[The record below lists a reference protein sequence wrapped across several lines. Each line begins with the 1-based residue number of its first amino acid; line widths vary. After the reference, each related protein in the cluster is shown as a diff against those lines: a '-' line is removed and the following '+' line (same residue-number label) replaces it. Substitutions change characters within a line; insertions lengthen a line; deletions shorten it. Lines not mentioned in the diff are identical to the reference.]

1 MKVITADPTGLCFG
15 VKRAIT
21 TLEEELRKSPAVYAL
36 GSPIHNPQ
44 EIARLTEMG
53 LVVVDKPEDVPEGA
67 VRSRARRPPRG
78 ARRAAA
84 QKLENGRRHMSFC
97 KNGAGKGKIAVT
109 RRLYRD
115 NIR

>member
-53 LVVVDKPEDVPEGA
+53 LVVVEKPEDVPEMA
-67 VRSRARRPPRG
+67 K
-78 ARRAAA
+78 RAAA
-84 QKLENGRRHMSFC
+84 EGNPLYPVPRLLGEDEL
-97 KNGAGKGKIAVT
+97 AKIYG
-109 RRLYRD
+109 L
-115 NIR
+115 IM

>member
-44 EIARLTEMG
+44 EIARLTGMG
-53 LVVVDKPEDVPEGA
+53 L
-67 VRSRARRPPRG
+67 
-78 ARRAAA
+78 
-84 QKLENGRRHMSFC
+84 
-97 KNGAGKGKIAVT
+97 
-109 RRLYRD
+109 
-115 NIR
+115 

>member
-53 LVVVDKPEDVPEGA
+53 LVVVDMPEDVPEGA
-67 VRSRARRPPRG
+67 VSFGDALPYLPGGFLGSCAGALLMGRLSPKLLRRGFG
-78 ARRAAA
+78 A
-84 QKLENGRRHMSFC
+84 LLLF
-97 KNGAGKGKIAVT
+97 AGV
-109 RRLYRD
+109 RLLLR
-115 NIR
+115 